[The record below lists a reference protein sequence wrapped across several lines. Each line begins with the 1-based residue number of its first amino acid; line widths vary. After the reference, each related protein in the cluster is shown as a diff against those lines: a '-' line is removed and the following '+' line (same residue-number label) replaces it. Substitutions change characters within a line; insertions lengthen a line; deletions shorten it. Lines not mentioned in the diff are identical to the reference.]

1 MFILVC
7 PYVRH
12 FSDGNQTQPVCP
24 TYQSWPPIMPKQRE
38 QCGLLKIFFY
48 DVSLFDFFIYF
59 FIDALS
65 TAAMPFQAIKCCANV
80 L

>member
-12 FSDGNQTQPVCP
+12 FSVSNVSIMAPHYARTTCTV
-24 TYQSWPPIMPKQRE
+24 WPA
-38 QCGLLKIFFY
+38 LNFVY
-48 DVSLFDFFIYF
+48 DVSLFDFFIY
-59 FIDALS
+59 ALS